1 MKTEGDLR
9 KAAVTQLLCLTRP
22 LNEIEAQLTAFDW
35 DYEGVPVELTRR
47 HLASVL
53 QRYLQAI
60 LSAEDIETW
69 ANLIEGREDV
79 CFEPQFARQI
89 EVVLNELANP
99 TLTQP
104 LEHQRAQVLLNGLID
119 DEGRSIAGK

>member
-9 KAAVTQLLCLTRP
+9 KATVTQLLCLTRP

-69 ANLIEGREDV
+69 ANLIESREDV

-104 LEHQRAQVLLNGLID
+104 LEHRRAQVLLNGL
-119 DEGRSIAGK
+119 